1 MSDTGRVT
9 AIGEPAELQGYA
21 LAGVTVLGAEGPDA
35 VRSAWRG
42 LGERTAVVILTEAAA
57 AHLTD
62 ELTAGWPLT
71 AVLPS

>member
-1 MSDTGRVT
+1 MGDTGPIA
-9 AIGEPAELQGYA
+9 AIGEPAEVQGYA
-21 LAGVTVLGAEGPDA
+21 LAGVTVLHAEGPDA

-42 LGERTAVVILTEAAA
+42 LDEHTAVVILTEAAA

-62 ELTAGWPLT
+62 ELAAAWPLT